1 MRLAVSV
8 LTCFALSAMTAALA
22 DPATTDPSAAA
33 KAPAAAPSTA
43 APAATATPATPA
55 APATAAHPAASAAPA
70 ADVQVEAAQLD
81 QQEKHF
87 LSEGYKIEM
96 HNGEK
101 YYCRREEQMGS
112 RLGGSKQCSTA
123 QQLAFTEKDAQRQT
137 EHAMHNQ
144 SVSPK

>member
-1 MRLAVSV
+1 MRPAVSV
-8 LTCFALSAMTAALA
+8 LTCFVLSAMTAALA
-22 DPATTDPSAAA
+22 DPATTDPSATA

-43 APAATATPATPA
+43 APAATATPAAPA
-55 APATAAHPAASAAPA
+55 AAPHPAASATPA
-70 ADVQVEAAQLD
+70 AAVEVDAAQLD

-87 LSEGYKIEM
+87 LAEGYKIEM

-101 YYCRREEQMGS
+101 YFCRREEQMGS
-112 RLGGSKQCSTA
+112 RLGGQKQCATA